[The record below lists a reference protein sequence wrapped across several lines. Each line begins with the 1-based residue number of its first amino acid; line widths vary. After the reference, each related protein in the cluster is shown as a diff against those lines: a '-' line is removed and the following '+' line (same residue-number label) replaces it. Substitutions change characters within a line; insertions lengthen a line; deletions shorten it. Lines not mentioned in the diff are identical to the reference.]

1 MFINIKVRDF
11 DFKVKQLL
19 YLLEVTPDLPPPPPA
34 LIQKAEASIK
44 YSDIVAAALIGEAGG
59 EGYKGMQAV
68 MNVIM
73 NRVRGGDPF
82 RGAVDVVLKPKQ
94 FSFFDKYNSGG
105 EKMQDIVAKAM
116 QHPRWAE
123 AKELALVGMQRKL
136 EDITDGATHY
146 HVTRGKSKVTP
157 YWSSPKFG
165 GKNSEAL
172 ATNTI
177 GSHTFFKNVR

>member
-1 MFINIKVRDF
+1 MFINIKVRFND
-11 DFKVKQLL
+11 KIKQLL
-19 YLLEVTPDLPPPPPA
+19 QEVTPDLPPPPA
-34 LIQKAEASIK
+34 IVQKSEASIK

-73 NRVRGGDPF
+73 NRVKGGDPF

-94 FSFFDKYNSGG
+94 FSFFDKYNDGSV
-105 EKMQDIVAKAM
+105 KMNDIIMKAM
-116 QHPRWAE
+116 KHPRWAE

-146 HVTRGKSKVTP
+146 HVTSGPSKVKP
-157 YWSSPKFG
+157 YWSSPEFG
-165 GKNSEAL
+165 GKNKEAL
-172 ATNTI
+172 TTNTI
-177 GSHTFFKNVR
+177 GRHTFFKNIR

>member
-1 MFINIKVRDF
+1 MFINIKVRFND
-11 DFKVKQLL
+11 KIKQLL
-19 YLLEVTPDLPPPPPA
+19 QEVTPDLPPPPA
-34 LIQKAEASIK
+34 IIQKTEASIK

-73 NRVRGGDPF
+73 NRVKGGDPF

-94 FSFFDKYNSGG
+94 FSFFDKYNDGSV
-105 EKMQDIVAKAM
+105 KMNDIITKAM
-116 QHPRWAE
+116 KHPKWAE

-146 HVTRGKSKVTP
+146 HVTSGPSKVKP
-157 YWSSPKFG
+157 YWSSPEFG
-165 GKNSEAL
+165 GKNKEAL
-172 ATNTI
+172 TTNTI
-177 GSHTFFKNVR
+177 GRHTFFKNIR

>member
-1 MFINIKVRDF
+1 MRFDDKIN
-11 DFKVKQLL
+11 QLL
-19 YLLEVTPDLPPPPPA
+19 KEVAPDLPPPPPA
-34 LIQKAEASIK
+34 IIQKAQAPIK

-73 NRVRGGDPF
+73 NRVKGGDPF

-94 FSFFDKYNSGG
+94 FSFFDQYNDGSA
-105 EKMQDIVAKAM
+105 KMQDIISKAM
-116 QHPRWAE
+116 KHPRWAE
-123 AKELALVGMQRKL
+123 AKELALVGMRGKL

-146 HVTRGKSKVTP
+146 HVTKGPSKVKP
-157 YWSSPKFG
+157 KWSSPQFG
-165 GKNSEAL
+165 GKNPQAL

-177 GSHTFFKNVR
+177 GRHTFFKNIR